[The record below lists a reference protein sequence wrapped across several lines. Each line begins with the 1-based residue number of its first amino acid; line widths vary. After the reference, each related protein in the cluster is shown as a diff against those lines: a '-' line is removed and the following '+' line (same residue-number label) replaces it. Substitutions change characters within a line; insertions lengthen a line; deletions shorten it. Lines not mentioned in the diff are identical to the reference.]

1 MVITQLQSPIPL
13 HTPKGFAMA
22 HLVIDYGM
30 DHDLQ
35 WVTFIV
41 ETGECWTFRN
51 QDVRLVDNE
60 TMGRKRATIEPCQSK
75 SVRGLNS
82 TTLDVPNPTRG

>member
-1 MVITQLQSPIPL
+1 MIAQLQCPIPL
-13 HTPKGFAMA
+13 HTPKGFAVA

-60 TMGRKRATIEPCQSK
+60 TMGRKTATIEPCQSK
-75 SVRGLNS
+75 QASASGL
-82 TTLDVPNPTRG
+82 TLLDSQSLIPG